1 MAIYDVTDLKVY
13 NRALLNLKLVYKL
26 THQIP
31 ENHYKLRS
39 QIVSSAESIPPL
51 IAEGFA
57 KRSSAN
63 EFKRFLKMAM
73 GSSDETITHA
83 RELYLL
89 SENIKKIDK
98 NLCNKIIEEYKII
111 SKQLNLLIKNWIDYR
126 KI

>member
-26 THQIP
+26 AHQIP

-39 QIVSSAESIPPL
+39 QIVSSAQSIPPL

-57 KRSSAN
+57 KRASAN

-83 RELYLL
+83 REVYLL
-89 SENIKKIDK
+89 SENIKRIDK
-98 NLCNKIIEEYKII
+98 SLCNKIIDEYKII
-111 SKQLNLLIKNWIDYR
+111 SKQLNLLIKNWIDYK